1 MFRNVAGQT
10 ITAQLVAKADGT
22 NVTTGTTTVYVL
34 EDGGTQASGAGTV
47 SHEGQGLW
55 SYAPTQ
61 GETDAA
67 HVVFTFVNT
76 AAVTQSVQAYTAD
89 KAAADALNASA
100 KTIGFGTVGSGS
112 SATSVIT
119 SAINFGGATS
129 IGTNALAGRQII
141 FRGDTTTA
149 ALKGS
154 GARITA
160 NTSGSTPTLTLNVAD
175 ALTASPASGDIF
187 AIL

>member
-1 MFRNVAGQT
+1 MFRNVASQVV
-10 ITAQLVAKADGT
+10 TAQLVALTDGADIT
-22 NVTTGTTTVYVL
+22 SGTTTVYVTK
-34 EDGGTQASGAGTV
+34 DGGTQASGGTAT
-47 SHEGQGLW
+47 HEGNGLW
-55 SYAPTQ
+55 SFVPSAANSD
-61 GETDAA
+61 GA

-76 AAVTQSVQAYTAD
+76 LAVTQSVQVYTAD

-100 KTIGFGTVGSGS
+100 KTIGFGTVGTGS

-119 SAINFGGATS
+119 SAVNFGGATS
-129 IGTNALAGRQII
+129 VGTNALAGRQII
-141 FRGDTTTA
+141 FRGDTTTT

-160 NTSGSTPTLTLNVAD
+160 NTSGSTPTLTLNAAD

>member
-1 MFRNVAGQT
+1 MFRNVASQ
-10 ITAQLVAKADGT
+10 IVAAQLVSKTDGT
-22 NVTTGTTTVYVL
+22 NVTTGTTDVYITK
-34 EDGGTQASGAGTV
+34 DGGTQAAGGTAV
-47 SHEGQGLW
+47 HEGQGLW
-55 SYAPTQ
+55 SYAPSQ
-61 GETDAA
+61 GETDGA

-76 AAVTQSVQAYTAD
+76 NAVSQSVQVYTTD

-112 SATSVIT
+112 NSTSVVT
-119 SAINFGGATS
+119 SAVNFGGATS
-129 IGTNALAGRQII
+129 VGTNALAGRQII

-160 NTSGSTPTLTLNVAD
+160 NTSGSTPTLTLNGAD

>member
-1 MFRNVAGQT
+1 MYRNVAGQVV
-10 ITAQLVAKADGT
+10 TAQLVALTDGSD
-22 NVTTGTTTVYVL
+22 VATGTTTVYVTK
-34 EDGGTQASGAGTV
+34 DGGTQASGGTAT
-47 SHEGQGLW
+47 HEGNGLW
-55 SYAPTQ
+55 SFAPSA
-61 GETDAA
+61 GNTDGA

-76 AAVTQSVQAYTAD
+76 LAVSQSVQVYTAD
-89 KAAADALNASA
+89 KLAADALNASA

-112 SATSVIT
+112 GATSVVT
-119 SAINFGGATS
+119 SAVNFGGATS
-129 IGTNALAGRQII
+129 VGTNALAGRQII

-160 NTSGSTPTLTLNVAD
+160 NTSGSTPTLTLNAAD